1 MVQGIELRKLVDS
14 STLSQC
20 EIAKRARTSQSSL
33 AHQMIRGCSESY
45 YNKIKKVIEQ
55 EENTMNTVKELQR
68 VLACMKLMQAE
79 GNQDD
84 ITPEIMEQLKAFD
97 TVISAVEN
105 FEGMTLT
112 EVVEGLED
120 KSIEYLMK
128 TADETVA

>member
-1 MVQGIELRKLVDS
+1 
-14 STLSQC
+14 
-20 EIAKRARTSQSSL
+20 
-33 AHQMIRGCSESY
+33 
-45 YNKIKKVIEQ
+45 
-55 EENTMNTVKELQR
+55 MNTIKELQK

-84 ITPEIMEQLKAFD
+84 VTPEIMEQLKAFD
-97 TVISAVEN
+97 TVISAAEN
-105 FEGMTLT
+105 FEGMTLA

>member
-1 MVQGIELRKLVDS
+1 
-14 STLSQC
+14 
-20 EIAKRARTSQSSL
+20 
-33 AHQMIRGCSESY
+33 
-45 YNKIKKVIEQ
+45 
-55 EENTMNTVKELQR
+55 MNTVKELQR

-84 ITPEIMEQLKAFD
+84 ITPEIIEQMRAFD

-120 KSIEYLMK
+120 KNIEYLMK
-128 TADETVA
+128 AADETVA

>member
-1 MVQGIELRKLVDS
+1 
-14 STLSQC
+14 
-20 EIAKRARTSQSSL
+20 
-33 AHQMIRGCSESY
+33 
-45 YNKIKKVIEQ
+45 
-55 EENTMNTVKELQR
+55 MNTIKELQK

-97 TVISAVEN
+97 TVISAAEN

-112 EVVEGLED
+112 EVVEGLEN

-128 TADETVA
+128 AADETVA